1 MVSSSVID
9 LTLSGGPEPP
19 SPDDSE
25 VQFVEPPSDDDSEVQ
40 FVEPPSDDDSVQI
53 VLRTL
58 PLHIELSLRQIV
70 SPAAM
75 IALTATVENLM
86 NSGELM
92 GLDPERVF
100 HCRISGQDHSH
111 LFTNS
116 GIVPN
121 VTVFELWHDVNP
133 NCSLYSGRYFTFR
146 PNDIRSLIL
155 FRNDQG
161 FNPFA
166 RNYVH
171 NVERYG
177 GNIAYGS
184 NNKDQI
190 HAEVVAAGKR
200 VFVVYT
206 CTAHASAQT
215 LPPGVRNYPG
225 VAFVFS

>member
-1 MVSSSVID
+1 MVSLVID

-19 SPDDSE
+19 SDDDS
-25 VQFVEPPSDDDSEVQ
+25 VQVVEPPSDDDSEVQ
-40 FVEPPSDDDSVQI
+40 IVEPLSDDDSVQ
-53 VLRTL
+53 V
-58 PLHIELSLRQIV
+58 ELSLRQIV

-92 GLDPERVF
+92 GLDLERVF
-100 HCRISGQDHSH
+100 SCRISGQDHSH
-111 LFTNS
+111 LFANS

-121 VTVFELWHDVNP
+121 VTVFELWHDVYP
-133 NCSLYSGRYFTFR
+133 NCSLYSGRSFTFR
-146 PNDIRSLIL
+146 LNDIRSLIL

-190 HAEVVAAGKR
+190 HAKVVAAGKR
-200 VFVVYT
+200 VFVMYT
-206 CTAHASAQT
+206 STAPASTQT